1 MSVKT
6 NSSKVVHVRF
16 MGGLGNQLFQ
26 YFAGLYLAT
35 QSSSRLVLDFR
46 WITKGYG
53 HKNSDIRDFLQP
65 GFDEKSGRI
74 FFLWERI
81 KSKLSKTI
89 PSFGT
94 LLRIHDSYN
103 PGYIRF
109 PVVKDRIELRA
120 NYQSPNYYHA
130 LARNIPENFWRTPAK
145 EMEKS
150 LAGGFSSGKFIA
162 VHVRGGDYL
171 KSDVYERLDKE
182 YYRAGLKFL
191 STEFPGLPLVLFT
204 DDLDY
209 AREQL
214 DAEIDYTYFDDGAFR
229 ASQILFIIS
238 QAKGMVISN
247 STFAYWA
254 AMSSNS
260 NHIVAPKKW
269 YREMNVDAD
278 FFPAN
283 WKII

>member
-1 MSVKT
+1 MLVKT

-16 MGGLGNQLFQ
+16 IGGLGNQLFQ

-35 QSSSRLVLDFR
+35 QSSSKLVLDFR
-46 WITKGYG
+46 WINNGYG

-65 GFDEKSGRI
+65 GFDEETGRT
-74 FFLWERI
+74 FLIWERI
-81 KSKLSKTI
+81 KSKLSKVSPRI
-89 PSFGT
+89 GT

-103 PGYIRF
+103 PGYIRL
-109 PVVKDRIELRA
+109 PAVKDRIELRA

-130 LARNIPENFWRTPAK
+130 LARDIPENFWRTPAK
-145 EMEKS
+145 ELEKS
-150 LAGGFSSGKFIA
+150 LAGGFDSGKFIA

-171 KSDVYERLDKE
+171 KSDVYEKLDKE
-182 YYRAGLKFL
+182 YYRAGLKILFA
-191 STEFPGLPLVLFT
+191 EFPGLPLVLFT

-214 DAEIDYTYFDDGAFR
+214 DAEINYTYFDDRAFR
-229 ASQILFIIS
+229 ASQILYIIS

-254 AMSSNS
+254 AISNNN

-269 YREMNVDAD
+269 FREKNVDAD
-278 FFPAN
+278 FFPAT